1 MDTPK
6 TSHFDVGPSP
16 RDVRK
21 QRYAA
26 FKELFGLEPSFADIV
41 SEKRDG
47 SIPLIRQVLIWARM
61 YAGREMSN
69 PRKTVDVGKIFN
81 RDHTTVIHAVKKLR
95 AMAYSGDKRVSN
107 EGLELLLETAYALE
121 ETGVVSESLKERITA
136 LREREGQI
144 IRTSSQ
150 K

>member
-1 MDTPK
+1 MDAPK

-61 YAGREMSN
+61 YAGREMGN

-121 ETGVVSESLKERITA
+121 ETGVVPESLKERIIA
-136 LREREGQI
+136 LRELEGQI